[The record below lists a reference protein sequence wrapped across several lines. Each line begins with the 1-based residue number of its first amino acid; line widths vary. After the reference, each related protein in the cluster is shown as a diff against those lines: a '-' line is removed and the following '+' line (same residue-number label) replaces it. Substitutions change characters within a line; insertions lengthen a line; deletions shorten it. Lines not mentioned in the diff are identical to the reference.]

1 MYPNPEQTIALK
13 PGQPEK
19 VVRPIPEAFIRI
31 QDRHGAIHDLVD
43 VLEERLES
51 VLSEKGTSDDM
62 ETEPRPVL
70 CRMEKALIEMAGYMG
85 GIEDRLR
92 SIVARLQL

>member
-1 MYPNPEQTIALK
+1 MYPKPQNPVALQ
-13 PGQPEK
+13 PGEPELA
-19 VVRPIPEAFIRI
+19 VRPIPEAFVRI

-51 VLSEKGTSDDM
+51 VLSEKGTSDDI
-62 ETEPRPVL
+62 EAEPRPVL